1 MTRRAMACLAL
12 AAGAMAATLCLAA
25 GAADFDVGRLM
36 ELLRSQKPGKAVFHE
51 TKHIAIL
58 ERPVESTGELL
69 FTPPD
74 RLEKRSTGL
83 NAERMVVERETVSLE
98 RGGRK
103 QVLTLRD
110 NPQVAVFVE
119 SIRGTLAGDRASLEK
134 TYRLVLEGDAQSWR
148 LVLTPRDPQLTRV
161 VARIAI
167 TGAQAQVR
175 RVEIEQA
182 DGDRSVMHVTPV
194 GP

>member
-1 MTRRAMACLAL
+1 MMRHIVAGLAL
-12 AAGAMAATLCLAA
+12 AAGALAA
-25 GAADFDVGRLM
+25 SAADFDLGRLM
-36 ELLRSQKPGKAVFHE
+36 DLLKNQKGGKATFQE
-51 TKHIAIL
+51 TKHIAML
-58 ERPVESTGELL
+58 DRPVETTGELL

-119 SIRGTLAGDRASLEK
+119 SIRGTLAGDRAALEK
-134 TYRLVLEGDAQSWR
+134 TYRLVLEGDAQNWR